1 MNLSIRIHKKN
12 IFRQRFIRTR
22 VPAESNPLVLANTT
36 LSANSWDKRLVESV
50 ELLSTTIISLV
61 IREKIHAIP

>member
-22 VPAESNPLVLANTT
+22 VPAESNPPCFTNTT

-61 IREKIHAIP
+61 IREKIPCQP